1 MAPNL
6 HLAAYQTDLA
16 HNLGSMIRLSACFGV
31 TLDIIGPCGFPLS
44 EKSLKEASLDYGEK
58 CEMVLHSDWSNFK
71 KTSTN
76 RRLILLST
84 KAKKNLWDFDFNLND
99 TLIMGRETQGVTD
112 EVYGQCDASVTIPMP
127 GGGRSLNVAISAGIA
142 ISEAIRKISTNGNK
156 S

>member
-1 MAPNL
+1 MAPKL

-44 EKSLKEASLDYGEK
+44 EKSLKEAALDYGEK
-58 CEMVLHSDWSNFK
+58 CEMILHSDWSSFK
-71 KTSTN
+71 KSSIN

-84 KAKKNLWDFDFNLND
+84 KAKTNLWEFDFKSND
-99 TLIMGRETQGVTD
+99 TVIVGRETQGVPNN
-112 EVYGQCDASVTIPMP
+112 VYDQCDSAVTIPMP

-142 ISEAIRKISTNGNK
+142 ISEAIRNITFQ
-156 S
+156 

>member
-44 EKSLKEASLDYGEK
+44 EKSLKEAALDYGEK
-58 CEMVLHSDWSNFK
+58 CEMILHSDWLNFK
-71 KTSTN
+71 KSSIN

-84 KAKKNLWDFDFNLND
+84 KAKKICGNLISIITIHLSWVVKHKAFLMRFMINAMPLSQYQC
-99 TLIMGRETQGVTD
+99 L
-112 EVYGQCDASVTIPMP
+112 EVV
-127 GGGRSLNVAISAGIA
+127 
-142 ISEAIRKISTNGNK
+142 EA
-156 S
+156 

>member
-1 MAPNL
+1 MTTKL

-31 TLDIIGPCGFPLS
+31 TLDIIEPCGFPLS

-58 CEMVLHSDWSNFK
+58 CKMILHSDWSKFK
-71 KTSTN
+71 KTTTN

-84 KAKKNLWDFDFNLND
+84 KAKKNLWDFNFNLND
-99 TLIMGRETQGVTD
+99 TLIMGRETQGVPD
-112 EVYGQCDASVTIPMP
+112 EVYDQCDASVKIPMP

-142 ISEAIRKISTNGNK
+142 ISEAIRRISTNSYK

>member
-58 CEMVLHSDWSNFK
+58 CEMILHSDWSNFK

-84 KAKKNLWDFDFNLND
+84 KAKKICG
-99 TLIMGRETQGVTD
+99 TLILILTIHLSWVARHKASLMRFMANAMPQSQ
-112 EVYGQCDASVTIPMP
+112 YQCLAVV
-127 GGGRSLNVAISAGIA
+127 GA
-142 ISEAIRKISTNGNK
+142 
-156 S
+156 